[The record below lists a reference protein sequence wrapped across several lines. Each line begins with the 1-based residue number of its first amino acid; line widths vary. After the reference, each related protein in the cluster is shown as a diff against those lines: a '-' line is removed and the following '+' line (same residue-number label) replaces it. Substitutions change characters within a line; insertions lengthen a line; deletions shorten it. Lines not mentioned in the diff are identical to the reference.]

1 MPKTILITGASS
13 GFGAACAEKF
23 AEHGCQLVL
32 LARRVERLQALQEKL
47 KATCAV
53 HISELDV
60 TDAQAVSA
68 VLDDLPA
75 DFKNVDVLI
84 NNAGLALGLE
94 AAQQASMDDWQT
106 MVNTNILGLLR
117 VTHHLLPGM
126 VARGCGHI
134 INIGSTAGSWPY
146 PGGNVYG
153 ATKSFVQTFS
163 RNLRADLLGT
173 AIRVTNI
180 DPGLAETE
188 FSQVR
193 FKNDVQ
199 RAVDVYQDTQPLR
212 ATDIA
217 DIIHWVTAVPP
228 HVNINA
234 LEVMPVCQ
242 AWGPLAVDRSGGVG
256 ET

>member
-23 AEHGCQLVL
+23 AESGCNLVL
-32 LARRVERLQALQEKL
+32 LARRLERLQNLQSELQEK
-47 KATCAV
+47 CAV
-53 HISELDV
+53 HIGELDV
-60 TDAQAVSA
+60 TDTQAVST
-68 VLDDLPA
+68 VLNSLPE
-75 DFKNVDVLI
+75 DFKNIDVLI

-94 AAQQASMDDWQT
+94 AAHAASMSDWQT
-106 MVNTNILGLLR
+106 MVDTNILGLLR

-126 VARGCGHI
+126 VDRDSGHI

-173 AIRVTNI
+173 RIRVSNI

-193 FKNDVQ
+193 FKNDVN
-199 RAVDVYQDTQPLR
+199 RAADVYQNTQPLT

-217 DIIHWVTAVPP
+217 EIIYWVTSVPP

-234 LEVMPVCQ
+234 MEVMPVCQ
-242 AWGPLAVDRSGGVG
+242 AWGPLAVDRSGG
-256 ET
+256 